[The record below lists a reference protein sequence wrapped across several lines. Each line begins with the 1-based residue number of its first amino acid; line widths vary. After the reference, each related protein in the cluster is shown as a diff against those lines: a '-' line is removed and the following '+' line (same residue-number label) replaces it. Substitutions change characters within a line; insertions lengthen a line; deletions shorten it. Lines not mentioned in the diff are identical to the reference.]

1 MERMRDEKKEGE
13 GRRKEGRKGEKKKR
27 EGRRGRGEERNEK
40 LALVVPARASRRCF
54 VAPVLIVRNVV
65 RL

>member
-1 MERMRDEKKEGE
+1 MKRKRRGE
-13 GRRKEGRKGEKKKR
+13 GRKEGREGGWEKR
-27 EGRRGRGEERNEK
+27 RRGREEEEGEKNGTK
-40 LALVVPARASRRCF
+40 DLPLVVPARASRRCF